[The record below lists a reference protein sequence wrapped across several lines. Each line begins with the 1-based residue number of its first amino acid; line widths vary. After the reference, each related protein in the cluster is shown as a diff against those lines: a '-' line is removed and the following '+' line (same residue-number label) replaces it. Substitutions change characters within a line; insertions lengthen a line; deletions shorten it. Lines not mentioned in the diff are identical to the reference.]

1 MTIIFGLEHLI
12 KTINIDW
19 KWFFLYN
26 LSKGSISEN
35 FNLELDDER
44 HQMISSE
51 KKIDDLTGYFQKFM
65 NEISVINWN
74 YNLQFIEFSI
84 RISLKNI
91 QNPSVF

>member
-1 MTIIFGLEHLI
+1 
-12 KTINIDW
+12 
-19 KWFFLYN
+19 
-26 LSKGSISEN
+26 
-35 FNLELDDER
+35 
-44 HQMISSE
+44 MISSE